1 MEPIT
6 LATAIATI
14 FLTGV
19 LQKQGEN
26 FSDFFMQKVGEA
38 LAVISK
44 HSPETATALAAG
56 NPEVLSLKPEV
67 LQQIPSDPI
76 FAELVATADAEK
88 NTTFQ
93 EKYQAVKAGKIVQ
106 VMASDIEANNLK
118 AKSMKQTAPLDA
130 ELVEQKMLNNVK
142 VTGDID
148 LGDLI
153 QEG

>member
-6 LATAIATI
+6 LVTAITTI

-26 FSDFFMQKVGEA
+26 FSDFLMQKVGEA
-38 LAVISK
+38 LAVIRK
-44 HSPETATALAAG
+44 HSPETAAALETG

-76 FAELVATADAEK
+76 FAELVATADVEE

-93 EKYQAVKAGKIVQ
+93 EKYQAVKAGGTINIIGKQINISQ
-106 VMASDIEANNLK
+106 NGSNNT
-118 AKSMKQTAPLDA
+118 Q
-130 ELVEQKMLNNVK
+130 NN
-142 VTGDID
+142 TFSNF
-148 LGDLI
+148 
-153 QEG
+153 

>member
-6 LATAIATI
+6 LVTAITTI

-26 FSDFFMQKVGEA
+26 FSDFLMQKVGEA
-38 LAVISK
+38 LAVIRK
-44 HSPETATALAAG
+44 HSPETAAALETG

-76 FAELVATADAEK
+76 FAELVATADVEE

-93 EKYQAVKAGKIVQ
+93 EKYQAVKAGGTINIIGKQINISQ
-106 VMASDIEANNLK
+106 NGSNNTQNNTFSDF
-118 AKSMKQTAPLDA
+118 
-130 ELVEQKMLNNVK
+130 
-142 VTGDID
+142 
-148 LGDLI
+148 
-153 QEG
+153 

>member
-6 LATAIATI
+6 LATIATI

-38 LAVISK
+38 LAVIRK

-67 LQQIPSDPI
+67 LQQIPSNPI
-76 FAELVATADAEK
+76 FAELVATADIEENA
-88 NTTFQ
+88 TFK
-93 EKYQAVKAGKIVQ
+93 EKYQAVKAGGTINIIGKQINITQ
-106 VMASDIEANNLK
+106 NGSGNTQNNNF
-118 AKSMKQTAPLDA
+118 S
-130 ELVEQKMLNNVK
+130 NF
-142 VTGDID
+142 
-148 LGDLI
+148 
-153 QEG
+153 

>member
-1 MEPIT
+1 MVLGIYNKNEVYSTILRNNSMEPIT
-6 LATAIATI
+6 LVTAITTI

-26 FSDFFMQKVGEA
+26 FSDFLMQKVGEA
-38 LAVISK
+38 LAVIRK
-44 HSPETATALAAG
+44 HSPETAAALETG

-93 EKYQAVKAGKIVQ
+93 EKYQAVKAGGTINIIGEQ
-106 VMASDIEANNLK
+106 INISQAGTGNTQNNNF
-118 AKSMKQTAPLDA
+118 S
-130 ELVEQKMLNNVK
+130 NF
-142 VTGDID
+142 
-148 LGDLI
+148 
-153 QEG
+153 

>member
-6 LATAIATI
+6 LVTAITTI

-26 FSDFFMQKVGEA
+26 FSDFLMQKVGEA
-38 LAVISK
+38 LVVIRK
-44 HSPETATALAAG
+44 HSPETAAALETG

-76 FAELVATADAEK
+76 FAELVATADVEE

-93 EKYQAVKAGKIVQ
+93 EKYQAVKAGGTINIIGKQINISQ
-106 VMASDIEANNLK
+106 NGSNNT
-118 AKSMKQTAPLDA
+118 Q
-130 ELVEQKMLNNVK
+130 NN
-142 VTGDID
+142 TFSNF
-148 LGDLI
+148 
-153 QEG
+153 

>member
-6 LATAIATI
+6 LATAITTI

-26 FSDFFMQKVGEA
+26 FSDVLMQKVREA
-38 LAVISK
+38 LAVIRK

-76 FAELVATADAEK
+76 FAELVATADVEK
-88 NTTFQ
+88 NATFQ
-93 EKYQAVKAGKIVQ
+93 EKYQAVKAGGTINIIGKQINVTQ
-106 VMASDIEANNLK
+106 NGSGNTQNNT
-118 AKSMKQTAPLDA
+118 MT
-130 ELVEQKMLNNVK
+130 M
-142 VTGDID
+142 
-148 LGDLI
+148 
-153 QEG
+153 